1 MVSAE
6 PVTATVRTRPLSLAV
21 VTEAFD
27 KLVRDDI
34 PRIIEEN
41 GEQPV
46 THEVSG
52 TEYRE
57 RLHEKL
63 DEEVAEF
70 HDDPSAAELADV
82 RAVLDALQASHG
94 IDERDVTAVRE
105 EKATERGEFA
115 DGIVLESVER

>member
-21 VTEAFD
+21 VTEFD

-34 PRIIEEN
+34 PRVIREN
-41 GEQPV
+41 GDEPE
-46 THEVSG
+46 THEASG

-70 HDDPSAAELADV
+70 HEDPSSAELADV
-82 RAVLDALQASHG
+82 RAVLDALRECHG
-94 IDERDVTAVRE
+94 IDGDEVERVRR
-105 EKATERGEFA
+105 EKAAERGEFA
-115 DGIVLESVER
+115 DSIVLESVER